1 MGWVRW
7 LGPTWPW
14 RAAGGFAVLWL
25 AAVAVATWLLLGGQ
39 ALAMS
44 GLLGPTGSY
53 TASHCHEEF
62 ESTDVSCEGR
72 YTPSSPVGAPSRP
85 MVLRGAPDAYRVGGR
100 LDVREVGGR
109 AYAPSP
115 VAAGEY
121 LAFSGWMAST
131 LGMPAVWLLAC
142 ARKGRAASGDGYV
155 FAWLAILFLV
165 CVLGVV
171 VLPLFWLMSV
181 IRG

>member
-14 RAAGGFAVLWL
+14 RVAGGFAALWL
-25 AAVAVATWLLLGGQ
+25 AGTAVATWLLLGGPMV
-39 ALAMS
+39 AMS

-53 TASHCHEEF
+53 VATHCYEEV

-85 MVLRGAPDAYRVGGR
+85 MTLRGAADSRVGGR

-109 AYAPSP
+109 AYQPSP
-115 VAAGEY
+115 VTAGEY
-121 LAFSGWMAST
+121 LAFAGWTAAT
-131 LGMPAVWLLAC
+131 LGMPALWLLVS
-142 ARKGRAASGDGYV
+142 ARKGSTESGDGYV
-155 FAWLAILFLV
+155 FAWLASLFLM

-171 VLPLFWLMSV
+171 LFPVFWLLSV
-181 IRG
+181 IRS